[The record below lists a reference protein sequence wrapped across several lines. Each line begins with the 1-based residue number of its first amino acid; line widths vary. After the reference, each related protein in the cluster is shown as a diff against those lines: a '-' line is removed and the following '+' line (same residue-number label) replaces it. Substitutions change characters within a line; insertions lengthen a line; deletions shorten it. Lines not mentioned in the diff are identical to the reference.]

1 MQGNLTQQNDGV
13 SIAKRRHTSL
23 CALITHSLDNDLL
36 IQRRQRGETG
46 QPQPLL
52 LLQRLLAWENVNGR
66 SVLALAVEEQR
77 DPVAVLMLLQAWRAT
92 IELSQQQLLEEDVHA
107 ALRWAA
113 LEQPPGWREI
123 LTAGVRRRRQPKT
136 NHVLPVPSMD
146 PDGICPCAS
155 VCGGSQ
161 GQQDQGD
168 RYGEYREEGSG
179 YGEGVE
185 AEACFGATE
194 AGHALIHIVAAKGSP
209 AALEHFLNLCSG
221 MPLAVSSA
229 VSPAVA
235 SAVTPWDAV
244 VVGTKAAIAAMAERF
259 QCFLLKVAVVVGGG
273 YGGGYDCKAAA
284 EARDR
289 CVFSV
294 TIQPYLKGKKDKT
307 TRLQT
312 SVQL

>member
-13 SIAKRRHTSL
+13 SIAKRRHTSM

-123 LTAGVRRRRQPKT
+123 LIAGVRRRRQPKT

-179 YGEGVE
+179 YGEDVE

-194 AGHALIHIVAAKGSP
+194 AGHALSTLSLPKEAPPPWSTSLTSARACPWPFHRPFRRPLRQPLRRGMRRWWERRRLLLQWQRDFNAS
-209 AALEHFLNLCSG
+209 CSK
-221 MPLAVSSA
+221 LLSLL
-229 VSPAVA
+229 
-235 SAVTPWDAV
+235 
-244 VVGTKAAIAAMAERF
+244 VVGT
-259 QCFLLKVAVVVGGG
+259 V
-273 YGGGYDCKAAA
+273 
-284 EARDR
+284 EA
-289 CVFSV
+289 
-294 TIQPYLKGKKDKT
+294 T
-307 TRLQT
+307 TARRLRRREIGASSQY
-312 SVQL
+312 